1 MVYKFCTQFN
11 INPTGAAGVAGA
23 LVYAGLTFLIS
34 PKATLLIQLFMPMVM
49 LVTFLFILGKP
60 RKILPTEQNGSV
72 GHIQNQ
78 NVDQGASDDSKPL
91 LGGET
96 KRKLR
101 FFNKEEAGQFVES
114 VGVSQVIMK
123 LIQL

>member
-1 MVYKFCTQFN
+1 
-11 INPTGAAGVAGA
+11 
-23 LVYAGLTFLIS
+23 
-34 PKATLLIQLFMPMVM
+34 MPMVM

-78 NVDQGASDDSKPL
+78 NVPTAHPPPYDAKEDRGASDDSKPL

-101 FFNKEEAGQFVES
+101 FFNKEEAGQFA
-114 VGVSQVIMK
+114 
-123 LIQL
+123 